1 MMRKAYLNFLR
12 TLDAKFSKSLSS
24 IDGVVSAMEAC
35 HMQKWVQGK
44 VWPRSHSIPIL
55 PQK

>member
-1 MMRKAYLNFLR
+1 MRKAYLNFLR